1 MCVSGRYEELGRVWL
16 EKLGTL
22 NSGEKTIAVVRDRW
36 WPQTAKEKG
45 DKTGNICFM

>member
-1 MCVSGRYEELGRVWL
+1 MLVEDMRNLDGCGM